1 MWILFAFL
9 SALFS
14 GFTTILIKKG
24 VYDINLLLSL
34 FVRTTI
40 ILIISFLI
48 VIFFNSYEKITI
60 KTIIY
65 LILSGISITI
75 LWINYFK
82 AIDFGK
88 VSEVTSIEKTSIII
102 TMILSKIIFGEKI
115 TVIKIISSI
124 LIILGSFIMINN
136 KDKSSNNKWF
146 KYAILTAIFTS
157 ISTIISKIGLENINP
172 YIGNFYRTVVVF
184 IIILFYTLYKNKLIE
199 ITRIKK
205 ITGLY
210 LILSAITTVLS
221 WVCYFYALK
230 NGKVSIVF
238 PIEKL
243 NIVVSV
249 CLSNFILKEK
259 LSLNILIG
267 LLLIVFGTSILLI

>member
-172 YIGNFYRTVVVF
+172 YIGNFYRTVVEF
-184 IIILFYTLYKNKLIE
+184 IIILLYTLYKNKLIE

>member
-75 LWINYFK
+75 LWISYFK
-82 AIDFGK
+82 AIDLGK

-102 TMILSKIIFGEKI
+102 TMILSNIIFGEKI

-124 LIILGSFIMINN
+124 LIILGSFIMVNN

-146 KYAILTAIFTS
+146 KYAFLTAIFTS

-172 YIGNFYRTVVVF
+172 YICNFYRTIVVF

-199 ITRIKK
+199 ITKIKK
-205 ITGLY
+205 ITWLY
-210 LILSAITTVLS
+210 LILSAITTSLS
-221 WVCYFYALK
+221 WVCYLYALK

-238 PIEKL
+238 SIEKL

-259 LSLNILIG
+259 LSLNTLIG
-267 LLLIVFGTSILLI
+267 MLLIVFGTSILLI